1 MLHAGI
7 AVNLAANTFDTKV
20 ADGTCQFLEVGMG
33 VHRIK
38 IAHHIDVALQSAVG
52 GDGACVVGTGFE
64 FMFGA

>member
-1 MLHAGI
+1 MARIWRAHRPS
-7 AVNLAANTFDTKV
+7 TSR
-20 ADGTCQFLEVGMG
+20 CHLEVGMG
-33 VHRIK
+33 VHGIK